1 MTKGFMIEMYTTL
14 ANRLTDDCYVIG
26 AGTYPHD
33 GKLLPG
39 LLFKE
44 GMDQDGEGP
53 TKITYYNT
61 KRQLTTKQLIKLLTV
76 WEECVIKEKE

>member
-1 MTKGFMIEMYTTL
+1 MTKGFMIEMYTIL

-26 AGTYPHD
+26 AGTYSHD

-53 TKITYYNT
+53 IKITYYNT
-61 KRQLTTKQLIKLLTV
+61 KRQLTIKQLVKLLAV

>member
-1 MTKGFMIEMYTTL
+1 MIEMYTTL

-53 TKITYYNT
+53 VKITYYNT
-61 KRQLTTKQLIKLLTV
+61 KRQLRMQDCRKVLKA
-76 WEECVIKEKE
+76 

>member
-1 MTKGFMIEMYTTL
+1 MIEMYTTL

-44 GMDQDGEGP
+44 GMDQDG
-53 TKITYYNT
+53 
-61 KRQLTTKQLIKLLTV
+61 
-76 WEECVIKEKE
+76 